1 MAQVEPWDVHEMAK
15 DDEEAGLVSV
25 CAFIRGVHT
34 NADTP
39 RAKAK
44 PDFPPS

>member
-1 MAQVEPWDVHEMAK
+1 MAQVEAWDVHEMAK
-15 DDEEAGLVSV
+15 DDEEVGLVSV
-25 CAFIRGVHT
+25 YAFVRRAHT

-39 RAKAK
+39 GAKAK